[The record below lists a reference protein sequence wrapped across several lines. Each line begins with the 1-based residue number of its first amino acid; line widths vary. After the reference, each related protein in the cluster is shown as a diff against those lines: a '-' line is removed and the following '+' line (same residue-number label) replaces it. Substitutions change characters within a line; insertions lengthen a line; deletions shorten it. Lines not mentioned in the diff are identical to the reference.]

1 MPLAMAP
8 ALDDGVS
15 HDIVEWL
22 ISPSSFS
29 GHAIIVQYPKDIAY
43 NRQGQSTKILILF

>member
-1 MPLAMAP
+1 MPLAMTP
-8 ALDDGVS
+8 VLDDGVS

-29 GHAIIVQYPKDIAY
+29 GHAIIVQYKVYGKFNLVPY
-43 NRQGQSTKILILF
+43 